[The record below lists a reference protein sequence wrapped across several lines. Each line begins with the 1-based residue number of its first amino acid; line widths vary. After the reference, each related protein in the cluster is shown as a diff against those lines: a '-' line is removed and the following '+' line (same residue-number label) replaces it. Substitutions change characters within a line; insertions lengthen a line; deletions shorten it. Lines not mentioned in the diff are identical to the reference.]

1 MTTRNQ
7 IALVV
12 LAAAAMLV
20 GCHTNPKLRSTS
32 PASINDIPPSLRTS
46 IAKENKVDSVEKL
59 EYNGPS
65 VLYRVNYTTPTGE
78 KKSLDINPD
87 LTPPSSATGM
97 TGTK

>member
-20 GCHTNPKLRSTS
+20 GCHTNPKLRATS
-32 PASINDIPPSLRTS
+32 PASINDIPPSLRSTLAADS
-46 IAKENKVDSVEKL
+46 KIDSVQKL

-65 VLYRVNYTTPTGE
+65 VLYRVNYTTPAGE
-78 KKSLDINPD
+78 KKSIDINPD
-87 LTPPSSATGM
+87 LAPPSSATGI